1 LLNQA
6 SPRTLWR
13 FRSDKHG
20 DCPIGIFILELSAVQ
35 HDFNFWKETVNMTET
50 KLDRGVIFVL
60 RILIGWTF
68 LYAGSCKSCRTS
80 TPPASSTMS

>member
-1 LLNQA
+1 M
-6 SPRTLWR
+6 
-13 FRSDKHG
+13 
-20 DCPIGIFILELSAVQ
+20 
-35 HDFNFWKETVNMTET
+35 VNMTET
-50 KLDRGVIFVL
+50 KLDRGVNFVL